1 MKKLMVAMAAVI
13 ACAFAFAEDTP
24 EAVVV
29 EIDRTLVMTSQTDVD
44 ALAGKPLVLRGTLD
58 LNGHDVSVLSLSCLT
73 DDILK
78 TTTNPPDQWAIGSTV
93 AMITNSSPT
102 VATFTVQGGSAYFTG
117 RVSSGV
123 NFTMNGG
130 ELQILTGE
138 GAFAPAKFTQKK
150 STAMVFSRPADM
162 AFKFSDVAADASVTN
177 KSLRLS
183 EVLLT
188 YQGVPLEDYGRD
200 VTREAQVPANW
211 FNRNMTD
218 HQFWNGRN
226 PISAE
231 KPACFRQT
239 VGTSGNANSTGCPQF
254 NGYRLTPPAEPAFAP
269 TAWEVYV
276 ARSGHTGAILVDRR
290 TDDPLNRP
298 EIKPTTFDADK
309 WSNRLSQNFE
319 FNQLKLGNPF
329 GENTDIELA
338 SGATMRVSTAEPFKV
353 GAVSGA
359 GTIQVDDGTVFAPKS
374 LKDWTGKFTTK
385 YDNAFG
391 REAKVA
397 VGDGVP
403 VAAMFASNVTVV
415 GGLSIDTG
423 TEGVVDL
430 ARQGSI
436 AAGETEVKSGTLRIR
451 GKFNAVTCK
460 QIRLAPKKVPNADN
474 YYDYYWGMNEFAVY
488 DVNGNAISLAN
499 ATISTTAP
507 NGWHSDSKLGKSL
520 VDGNTGT
527 RAMPKGGSKTQLPTV
542 TFTVTEPI
550 TIASYDWYPVGINY
564 RFPLELEVAVSMD
577 GNTWTIVDY
586 AYNAA
591 PASYEA
597 WVGGEGNRFALNG
610 GATQATQMTLPE
622 ELTGQSSANAAF
634 VECVK
639 AKRIRFRPYETF
651 FGGKFE
657 GVNQYGWHVS
667 EFSLMKDG
675 QVVPWPAGTTVVCK
689 DMLITAKTYGNAG
702 GHFADN
708 VHSGG
713 IGNVDD
719 AHRCFVDQCGG
730 YMEVS
735 LPADA
740 DPIEFDAY
748 QLWNGSQT
756 ELIERLP
763 RVWTVEASADG
774 TAWTVIDIH
783 AAGEDDVCVGVY
795 EPYGPFSLKDRWPI
809 NGANNAIGDLST
821 VNVSAGATADF
832 NTSYERIGGLAGL
845 GSVYLKGTLLDLY
858 CPNGASFSGKI
869 EGAGVLSVSD
879 TQTFADADLSGVT
892 ELRLNGGTVAGSA
905 SFEGKDLAIAFN
917 GGTLGAELSNV
928 GKVSVSGPVKYAFP
942 TVAPDVKSASLQLIS
957 AAEISAAAQ
966 AAFAAGTVD
975 VPRGWKYE
983 VSVSATGVRLD
994 VWKPGLFLIVK

>member
-1 MKKLMVAMAAVI
+1 MKKLLFSCCVALFGAI
-13 ACAFAFAEDTP
+13 AWGNSTNI
-24 EAVVV
+24 V
-29 EIDRTLVMTSQTDVD
+29 ERGATLTIESDGQLD
-44 ALAGKPLVLRGTLD
+44 AGDAMILRGTLD
-58 LNGHDVSVLSLSCLT
+58 LNGHDVTVLSLSCLT
-73 DDILK
+73 ADILK
-78 TTTNPPDQWAIGSTV
+78 TTISPPDQWTIGSTE
-93 AMITNSSPT
+93 ALITNSSPT

-117 RVSSGV
+117 RVSPNV

-138 GAFAPAKFTQKK
+138 GAFAPAKFTQQK
-150 STAMVFSRPADM
+150 STAMIFSRPTDM
-162 AFKFSDVAADASVTN
+162 AFKFTDVAADASVTN

-183 EVLLT
+183 EVMLT
-188 YQGVPLEDYGRD
+188 YQGVPLEDYGRS
-200 VTREAQVPANW
+200 VTRDNQVPANW
-211 FNRNMTD
+211 FDRNMANN
-218 HQFWNGRN
+218 QFWNGQK

-231 KPACFRQT
+231 KPACFRQI
-239 VGTSGNANSTGCPQF
+239 VGTSGNSSSTGCPQF
-254 NGYRLTPPAEPAFAP
+254 DGYRLTPSEEPAFTP

-298 EIKPTTFDADK
+298 EIKPTTFAKDN
-309 WSNRLSQNFE
+309 WSQRLSQNYE

-338 SGATMRVSTAEPFKV
+338 SGATMRVSTVEPFKV

-374 LKDWTGKFTTK
+374 LKDWTGKFTAK

-415 GGLSIDTG
+415 GGLSIDAG

-436 AAGETEVKSGTLRIR
+436 AAGETEVKSGTLRVH

-474 YYDYYWGMNEFAVY
+474 YFDYYWGMNEFAVY

-499 ATISTTAP
+499 AEISTTAP
-507 NGWHSDSKLGKSL
+507 NGWHNDSKLGKSL

-550 TIASYDWYPVGINY
+550 TIAAYDWYPVEINY

-577 GNTWTIVDY
+577 GNAWTIVDY

-591 PASYEA
+591 PASYKA

-657 GVNQYGWHVS
+657 SANRYGWHVS

-675 QVVPWPAGTTVVCK
+675 QVVPWPEGTKVGCK
-689 DMLITAKTYGNAG
+689 DMLITASAYGNAG
-702 GHFADN
+702 AHFADN
-708 VHSGG
+708 VHTGG
-713 IGNVDD
+713 VGNVSD
-719 AHRCFVDQCGG
+719 AHRCFADQCGG
-730 YMEVS
+730 YMEVT
-735 LPADA
+735 LPEGA
-740 DPIEFDAY
+740 DPIEFDSY
-748 QLWNGSQT
+748 VLWNGPQPDFN
-756 ELIERLP
+756 ERLP

-774 TAWTVIDIH
+774 ANWTVLDIH
-783 AAGEDDVCVGVY
+783 TAGEDDVCAGAY

-809 NGANNAIGDLST
+809 NGANNAVGDCST
-821 VNVSAGATADF
+821 VNVSEGATADF
-832 NTSYERIGGLAGL
+832 NTPYERIGGLAGL
-845 GSVYLKGTLLDLY
+845 GSVCLKGTLLDLH
-858 CPNGASFSGKI
+858 CPNGACFSGKV
-869 EGAGVLSVSD
+869 EGAGTLSISD
-879 TQTFADADLSGVT
+879 TQTFDGADLSGVT
-892 ELRLNGGTVAGSA
+892 ALELNGGTLAGSA
-905 SFEGKDLAIAFN
+905 SFGGRNLTIVFN
-917 GGTLGAELSNV
+917 GGAIGAELSNI
-928 GKVSVSGPVKYAFP
+928 GTLTVSGDVMYA
-942 TVAPDVKSASLQLIS
+942 VDLAEGAKSYSKTIVSGATLD
-957 AAEISAAAQ
+957 AATQ
-966 AAFAAGTVD
+966 AAFRDGALSL
-975 VPRGWKYE
+975 PRGWTGE
-983 VSVSATGVRLD
+983 VSVDATGVRLSA
-994 VWKPGLFLIVK
+994 WKNGTVLILR